1 MMMKWTPG
9 GVVWLVLAGAL
20 TGCALPGLN
29 PSVEGAESTATY
41 QAPDREGGTVLN
53 FSPVVERITPE
64 LILEQRRKQS
74 DRFEKVRKQ
83 LTADRSPKATDSYR
97 IGVGDVLA
105 IIVFGHP
112 DITNPAGTTQNFESS
127 GRLVDANGQI
137 YVPFVGEITVEDST
151 IDQVRKEITAG
162 LSDVIRDPQVDV
174 KVLNYRSKKVY
185 ITGDISKP
193 CVIPIQDVPLTVVDA
208 LDACQSLVS
217 ERDPLVAGVNAI
229 ELIRGDQREQLNLSQ
244 RYRRG
249 GEPILLQAGDQ
260 LIVNDSFNRV
270 FLVGEFAQ
278 QTAAPF
284 SAGGMSLS
292 DAMLAAGGLNLGTAD
307 AGSIYVIRGF
317 VEPDVDAESGVQVSE
332 RPRVYHLDSDSMQ
345 AFLLADQFQLR
356 PRDVVFAAPAS
367 LVNFNRALAQ
377 ITPSLNVLFQ
387 SALIYDRARNSN

>member
-1 MMMKWTPG
+1 MMVNWIRSSLAWPAL
-9 GVVWLVLAGAL
+9 VVAL

-41 QAPDREGGTVLN
+41 QPPGRESGTVLN
-53 FSPVVERITPE
+53 FSPIIERITPK
-64 LILEQRRKQS
+64 LILEQRRNQS
-74 DRFEKVRKQ
+74 ELFEKIRRQ
-83 LTADRSPKATDSYR
+83 LAGDKSPSAVTPYR

-105 IIVFGHP
+105 VIVYGHP
-112 DITNPAGTTQNFESS
+112 DITNPAGTTQSVESS
-127 GRLVDANGQI
+127 GRLVDAEGQI
-137 YVPFVGEITVEDST
+137 YVPFVGEIAVEGDT

-162 LSDVIRDPQVDV
+162 LSSVIRDPQVDV

-193 CVIPIQDVPLTVVDA
+193 CVIPIQDIPLTVVDA
-208 LDACQSLVS
+208 LDACQSLLS
-217 ERDPLVAGVNAI
+217 ERDPLVSGVNAI
-229 ELIRGDQREQLNLSQ
+229 ELIRGNQRKQLNLSQ

-292 DAMLAAGGLNLGTAD
+292 DAMLAAGGLSLGTAD
-307 AGSIYVIRGF
+307 AGSVYVIRGF
-317 VEPDVDAESGVQVSE
+317 VEPDVNAESGVQISK

-345 AFLLADQFQLR
+345 AFFLADQFQLR
-356 PRDVVFAAPAS
+356 PRDVVYAAPAS

-387 SALIYDRARNSN
+387 SLLIYDRARD